1 MKEICKDLELLQIN
15 FCVNLFGKHNDY
27 NENVIKDSGHIL
39 ERKHHIQ
46 NRCLRLISTL
56 VFIGSVYYRNWAKS
70 HFMFYIYPF
79 TVLYQVV

>member
-15 FCVNLFGKHNDY
+15 FCVNLFGKRNDY
-27 NENVIKDSGHIL
+27 HENVIKDSGHIL
-39 ERKHHIQ
+39 ERKHRIQ

-56 VFIGSVYYRNWAKS
+56 VLLEVFTTEIGQKC